1 MALAAPAQA
10 DTLQEALTEAYL
22 KNPTLLA
29 ARANQRANDENVQI
43 QEAPGIP
50 SVNATG
56 TYIEFIKKSPNS
68 FTSPDR
74 TLQVGPELTV
84 PVYAGTT
91 IRNRS
96 RPRKSV
102 SPQARMTCA
111 LPRARSSAAVV
122 AAYMDVLRAEALV
135 SLSGNQV
142 EFLTVNLEATS
153 DRFEIGDL
161 TRTDVAQSQSR
172 LAVARG
178 ECAMRRPI

>member
-1 MALAAPAQA
+1 MRRGGVARLGLFAAGALALAAPAQA

-84 PVYAGTT
+84 PVYAGGA
-91 IRNRS
+91 IRNAVKAAEER
-96 RPRKSV
+96 V
-102 SPQARMTCA
+102 AAGQND
-111 LPRARSSAAVV
+111 LRATESAIFSQVV

-142 EFLTVNLEATS
+142 EFLTVNLEA
-153 DRFEIGDL
+153 
-161 TRTDVAQSQSR
+161 
-172 LAVARG
+172 
-178 ECAMRRPI
+178 